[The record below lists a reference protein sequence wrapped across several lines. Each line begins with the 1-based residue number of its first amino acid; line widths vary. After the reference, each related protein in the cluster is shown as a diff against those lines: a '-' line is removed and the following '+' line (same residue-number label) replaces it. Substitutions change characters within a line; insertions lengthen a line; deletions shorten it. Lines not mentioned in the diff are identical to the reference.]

1 MLSTD
6 RKIKDRTLS
15 SASKGVLK
23 STESQSPQQTNC
35 ACMRRSSALLDPRK
49 VVEFSERQMH
59 DIENIAA
66 NLIRSLKHMRSIV
79 DESLSSEAL
88 ALLPNFNSAEIRAAS
103 EDALE
108 VERTT
113 RKWLTI
119 MNKDCNRFCKILTVE
134 GKKAASHSE
143 VLRKRRKITF
153 ADEAGGTLCHVKVF
167 SDGQTSPSEC
177 QREL

>member
-1 MLSTD
+1 LLVSEKKIHLEDCDRNRQTLPHTTNRQDQSVVSTD

-23 STESQSPQQTNC
+23 STESQSPQLTTC

-66 NLIRSLKHMRSIV
+66 NLIRSLKQMRSIV

-88 ALLPNFNSAEIRAAS
+88 ALLPNVNSAEVRY
-103 EDALE
+103 
-108 VERTT
+108 
-113 RKWLTI
+113 
-119 MNKDCNRFCKILTVE
+119 C
-134 GKKAASHSE
+134 
-143 VLRKRRKITF
+143 
-153 ADEAGGTLCHVKVF
+153 
-167 SDGQTSPSEC
+167 
-177 QREL
+177 